1 MVLDIEPSDYDFAVF
16 MCLAHL
22 RVARLLNT
30 ANNLQ
35 QSLLSLCKLKEV

>member
-22 RVARLLNT
+22 LMACLLNI
-30 ANNLQ
+30 ANNL
-35 QSLLSLCKLKEV
+35 

>member
-22 RVARLLNT
+22 HVTRILNT
-30 ANNLQ
+30 ADNLQ
-35 QSLLSLCKLKEV
+35 